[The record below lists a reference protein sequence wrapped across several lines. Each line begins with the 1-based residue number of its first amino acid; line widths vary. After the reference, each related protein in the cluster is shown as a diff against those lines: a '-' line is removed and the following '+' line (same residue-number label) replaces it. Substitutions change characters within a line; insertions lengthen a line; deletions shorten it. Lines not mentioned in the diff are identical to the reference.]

1 MRPKRPF
8 MILLVFLLLFPIL
21 CRPVSAL
28 SEKEIIRQ
36 ILTYYGHHQDAAETD
51 LQQRFA
57 QLEQMDPHIA
67 QDWQQILE
75 DWHWVVDEFEVTWDI
90 LPDGLPQ
97 DDSLCI
103 IVMGFRLNY
112 GGAMD
117 EELTRRL
124 EVALASAEKYPNAY
138 IVCTGGG
145 TSSSNPYVTEAGQM
159 AAWLKEQGIAPERI
173 IVENRSYSTEDNVL
187 NTYRILSRD
196 YPQVTSLALVSSD
209 YHLRRCY
216 LLFHAGI
223 LLQDM
228 PYTIVADAC
237 FDAGYEG
244 THEGYL
250 EEMKSLGKM
259 AGLDLEYTKSPELSQ
274 LTQISIQ
281 GRTEYMAGDALSL
294 TVTAEYNSGFTRD
307 VTDLSQI
314 TGFDAAVGGEQELL
328 IQYTEN
334 GITRECS
341 FSLYVELPPTTE
353 PAATEPT
360 VTPTTLPPVTI
371 PASQP
376 AAQIVHTDSPSLPHL
391 FLIIAALTVLVPVL
405 LFVRS
410 GFRHGKYEK
419 RRRK

>member
-1 MRPKRPF
+1 MKPKSPLLL
-8 MILLVFLLLFPIL
+8 LLVFLLLIPML
-21 CRPVSAL
+21 CRPASAA
-28 SEKEIIRQ
+28 SEKDIIRQ

-51 LQQRFA
+51 LQQQLE
-57 QLEQMDPHIA
+57 QLEQMNPHA
-67 QDWQQILE
+67 AEDWRQILE
-75 DWHWVVDEFEVTWDI
+75 NWRWVVDEFEVTWDI

-117 EELTRRL
+117 EELIRRL

-145 TSSSNPYVTEAGQM
+145 TSSSNPSATEASQM
-159 AAWLKEQGIAPERI
+159 AAWLKEQGISPERI
-173 IVENRSYSTEDNVL
+173 IVENRSYSTEENVL

-196 YPQVTSLALVSSD
+196 YPQVKSLALISSD

-216 LLFHAGI
+216 LLFNAGI

-228 PYTIVADAC
+228 PCTIVADAC

-259 AGLDLEYTKSPELSQ
+259 VDLDLEYTKSPELCQ
-274 LTQISIQ
+274 LTGLSVQ
-281 GRTEYMAGDALSL
+281 GDKEYHAGDDLSL
-294 TVTAEYNSGFTRD
+294 LVTAEYDNGFSRE
-307 VTDLSQI
+307 VTQLAQI
-314 TGFDAAVGGEQELL
+314 TGFDAAVGGEQDLL
-328 IQYTEN
+328 IRYTEN
-334 GITRECS
+334 GITQECA
-341 FSLYVELPPTTE
+341 FSVYVAVPPTTE
-353 PAATEPT
+353 PATA
-360 VTPTTLPPVTI
+360 PTTLPLVTV
-371 PASQP
+371 PATQASVE
-376 AAQIVHTDSPSLPHL
+376 ISHTDPPSGLALLRL
-391 FLIIAALTVLVPVL
+391 FPVIFAVSILVPAVL
-405 LFVRS
+405 FIAS
-410 GFRHGKYEK
+410 TFRHGKYEK